1 MANTVLLKR
10 SSVAGK
16 APVTANLQ
24 YGELSINYTDGAL
37 YYRTSTDTIGS
48 FLANGTSYSA
58 NVFTANSITT
68 SGNVSIGGNISVI
81 NRSYVKFTPTGSSNW
96 IGLRAPS
103 SISANVTFNLPS
115 SDGTSGQV
123 LKTDGAG
130 NWSFGSASGSGGS
143 SGFFSSTIT
152 THPAAAGSKDLA
164 TGADNVTLETPFST
178 GGTDAF
184 GVSLGIVYDEMEPI
198 GSYTTIDLGSAV
210 AI

>member
-48 FLANGTSYSA
+48 FLANGTSHSA

-68 SGNVSIGGNISVI
+68 SGNVGVT
-81 NRSYVKFTPTGSSNW
+81 NRSFLQFYPSGSNYSV
-96 IGLRAPS
+96 GLRAPS
-103 SISANVTFNLPS
+103 SLTSSVIFNLPS
-115 SDGTSGQV
+115 TDGTSGQV

-130 NWSFGSASGSGGS
+130 NWSFGSGTTGGS
-143 SGFFSSTIT
+143 SGFFSSTVST
-152 THPAAAGSKDLA
+152 YPGASGNKDLA
-164 TGADNVTLETPFST
+164 TGSDNVTTETPFSA
-178 GGTDAF
+178 GGTDSF
-184 GVSLGIVYDEMEPI
+184 GVSLGIVYDQMEPV
-198 GSYTTIDLGSAV
+198 GSYSTIDLGGAGS
-210 AI
+210 I